1 MSSFERNEQQIDDL
15 SKLDT
20 TPIPA
25 IPNIKSEYINLI
37 GKQSSLVNRAQQEDV
52 SVQTGKIIIK
62 FLEPMWVYDLTIW
75 TANEDQANTDK
86 LYRHTTAT
94 VTYSRG
100 DTREITLFASDNY
113 LDCYIKDF
121 ISEIEIKFFN
131 INKILILTP
140 PKCQKITIKGL
151 SGEDYAELCGRIESY
166 LSNSKKLNATR
177 DRVQAELTE
186 KNTKILE
193 LKDEI
198 EALAGSSATAKSEL
212 ATEEEKLNTAR
223 TGLLQIESQAS
234 LLTKKCDDIEQRISE
249 NERNNKNLIINIQ
262 DNKAELEK
270 LLANKNVF
278 MEEFSSYVEQGKR
291 NIQFYTLVG
300 IILFIIIGA
309 CLKQLITSALAL
321 SNDPTILQT
330 ISAFDL
336 FLSRLPLAFLL
347 GLIMIASVRML
358 STLLGK
364 IFEIHQERLLLSK
377 LSILAKD
384 NSFFSATGVDV
395 SSEIIYDK
403 RVSLKMELLK
413 EFLSGNY
420 RGAADKEKEIR
431 SKFDEFK
438 NRIKAEKEEREE
450 KAKREALDLTEEDTE
465 KE

>member
-1 MSSFERNEQQIDDL
+1 MSSFEKNEQQIDDL

-25 IPNIKSEYINLI
+25 IPDIKSEYISLV
-37 GKQSSLVNRAQQEDV
+37 GKQSSLVNRAQQEDI

-62 FLEPMWVYDLTIW
+62 FLEPMWIYDLTIW
-75 TANEDQANTDK
+75 TADDDLANTGK

-94 VTYSRG
+94 VRYSRG
-100 DTREITLFASDNY
+100 DTREITLSVSDSY
-113 LDCYIKDF
+113 LDCYPKDF

-131 INKILILTP
+131 INKTLIFTP
-140 PKCQKITIKGL
+140 PKCKKITIKGL
-151 SGEDYAELCGRIESY
+151 SGEDYAELCGKIGSY
-166 LSNSKKLNATR
+166 LTNSIKLNTTR
-177 DRVQAELTE
+177 DRIQAELTE
-186 KNTKILE
+186 KNTQILE
-193 LKDEI
+193 LQNEI
-198 EALAGSSATAKSEL
+198 EELAESSATAKSEL
-212 ATEEEKLNTAR
+212 AKEEEKLNKAR
-223 TGLLQIESQAS
+223 TGQLQIESQTS
-234 LLTKKCDDIEQRISE
+234 LLTKKCDDMKQRISE
-249 NERNNKNLIINIQ
+249 NEINNKNLIVSIQ

-309 CLKQLITSALAL
+309 CLKQLISSALAL

-347 GLIMIASVRML
+347 GLIMIASVKML

-420 RGAADKEKEIR
+420 RGAAEKEKEIR
-431 SKFDEFK
+431 RKFNDFK
-438 NRIKAEKEEREE
+438 NRIKAEKEEKEE
-450 KAKREALDLTEEDTE
+450 KVKKEALDQTGEDTE
-465 KE
+465 KD

>member
-20 TPIPA
+20 TPIPS
-25 IPNIKSEYINLI
+25 IPDIKTEYISLV
-37 GKQSSLVNRAQQEDV
+37 GKQSYLVNREQQENI
-52 SVQTGKIIIK
+52 SVQTGKITIK
-62 FLEPMWVYDLTIW
+62 FLEPMWIYDLTIW
-75 TANEDQANTDK
+75 TASEDQVNTDK

-94 VTYSRG
+94 FTYSRG
-100 DTREITLFASDNY
+100 GTREIALSAYDNY
-113 LDCYIKDF
+113 LDCYPKDF

-131 INKILILTP
+131 INKVLILTP
-140 PKCQKITIKGL
+140 PKCQKINIKGL
-151 SGEDYAELCGRIESY
+151 SGEDYVELCGKIGNY
-166 LSNSKKLNATR
+166 LTNAGKLTSTR
-177 DRVQAELTE
+177 DRIQAELTE
-186 KNTKILE
+186 KNNKILDLHNEINE
-193 LKDEI
+193 LADS
-198 EALAGSSATAKSEL
+198 LDSAKSEL
-212 ATEEEKLNTAR
+212 GTEEEKLNAAR
-223 TGLLQIESQAS
+223 TALLQVESQAS
-234 LLTKKCDDIEQRISE
+234 LLTKKCADTEQRIDE
-249 NERNNKNLIINIQ
+249 NERNNKTLVINIQ
-262 DNKAELEK
+262 DNKAELAK

-278 MEEFSSYVEQGKR
+278 MEEYSSYVEQGKR

-321 SNDPTILQT
+321 SNDPTILKT
-330 ISAFDL
+330 ISALDL
-336 FLSRLPLAFLL
+336 FVSRLPLAFVL
-347 GLIMIASVRML
+347 GLIMIVSVKML

-420 RGAADKEKEIR
+420 RGAAEKEKEIR
-431 SKFDEFK
+431 RKFDEFK
-438 NRIKAEKEEREE
+438 NQIRSEKEE
-450 KAKREALDLTEEDTE
+450 KAKGEALDQTEEDTE
-465 KE
+465 KD